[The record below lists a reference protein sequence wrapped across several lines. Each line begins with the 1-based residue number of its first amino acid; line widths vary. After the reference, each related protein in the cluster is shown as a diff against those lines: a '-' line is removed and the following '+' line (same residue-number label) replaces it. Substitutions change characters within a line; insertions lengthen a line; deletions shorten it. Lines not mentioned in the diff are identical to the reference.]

1 MRFNTDL
8 LHAGVVREANGAT
21 LPPVYQSSAFEQD
34 TAADLEKIFENKAPD
49 YCYTRVGNPTVTAFE
64 NRIAK
69 LEGGMASIA
78 CASGM
83 AAIMNAILNIVR
95 SGDEIVSSASLYG
108 GSIDLF
114 RDIEEFGIKT
124 RYVKNNDWEAIEG
137 AINEH
142 TRLLFAETIGNP
154 CLDVTDVERLAEI
167 AHAHKIPL
175 ILDNTTATAYLF
187 QGLNHGADIVINSS
201 SKYINGSS
209 NSISGILTYSGR
221 FQWDPEMYPQI
232 AAYKKFGPMA
242 YIARLRNSLFRD
254 TGACLAPMNAYLN
267 LIGMETLGLRM
278 ERQCSN
284 ALELAQWLEETYPSV
299 TVNYPGLKSSNWYEI
314 AEKHSVQTTAYY
326 GIKKLQCAIPS
337 EILSKWEEAHL
348 RGLSV
353 SIRFKAELNNVCD
366 VFTKEKLVH
375 IPLKGSII
383 KDMYPST
390 DMRSMSD
397 MDILIKREDEKK
409 VHDILIGM
417 GYTCDMYD
425 ISHQD
430 VYFKEPIYNIE
441 IHTSLFDDGDGVTF
455 YREYDNIL
463 DRTVTV
469 DNEYARLM
477 TDEDFYVYNIA
488 HFAKHFQLGGSG
500 IRSVMDMYI
509 MKKSLTG
516 MDMSYVNAEF
526 AKLGLSDFY
535 TNASKLVDYW
545 FGDGELTADV
555 KDMAD
560 YILSSGTYG
569 NLYNAYTNQLEKK
582 GRFRMFMY
590 NAFPPLN
597 KMLYTFPFLKKVP
610 WLLPFCWIARWFYAI
625 FTKPKNVVTKVKMFA
640 RVRIKSGNPR

>member
-34 TAADLEKIFENKAPD
+34 TAADLEKIFENKAPG

-64 NRIAK
+64 NRITK

-167 AHAHKIPL
+167 AHVHKIPL

-187 QGLNHGADIVINSS
+187 QGLKHGADIVVNSS

-314 AEKHSVQTTAYY
+314 SEKQFSRGYGAILTLRVGSKENAFALIDALKIPYTLSNIGDTKTLVIHPGSTISLHS
-326 GIKKLQCAIPS
+326 S
-337 EILSKWEEAHL
+337 EQEKEEAASSTAVQEKQTYTAKETTPWSNESQSGTTTVVDKVSYQIGENTITLHHTYTDTWTNYAEPGIQHTQKINATNTYTL
-348 RGLSV
+348 SQPLQGIERQGQWVVIWDVPAGTVVSLSGIETDAWDGETDGSWNQDGLSGWLKTSRV
-353 SIRFKAELNNVCD
+353 LTPDEVYEWGYGTDYGCTEGWGDTLTVEKGKLYELID
-366 VFTKEKLVH
+366 VNEGGYF
-375 IPLKGSII
+375 P
-383 KDMYPST
+383 T
-390 DMRSMSD
+390 DGGFVFR
-397 MDILIKREDEKK
+397 
-409 VHDILIGM
+409 
-417 GYTCDMYD
+417 
-425 ISHQD
+425 
-430 VYFKEPIYNIE
+430 
-441 IHTSLFDDGDGVTF
+441 GV
-455 YREYDNIL
+455 
-463 DRTVTV
+463 
-469 DNEYARLM
+469 
-477 TDEDFYVYNIA
+477 
-488 HFAKHFQLGGSG
+488 
-500 IRSVMDMYI
+500 
-509 MKKSLTG
+509 
-516 MDMSYVNAEF
+516 
-526 AKLGLSDFY
+526 
-535 TNASKLVDYW
+535 
-545 FGDGELTADV
+545 
-555 KDMAD
+555 
-560 YILSSGTYG
+560 
-569 NLYNAYTNQLEKK
+569 
-582 GRFRMFMY
+582 
-590 NAFPPLN
+590 
-597 KMLYTFPFLKKVP
+597 
-610 WLLPFCWIARWFYAI
+610 
-625 FTKPKNVVTKVKMFA
+625 
-640 RVRIKSGNPR
+640 